1 MKLALIQMEGTA
13 DREKNLQTAEFYLAE
28 AAAQGADLAMLPEM
42 FLCPYQTDAFPKYAE
57 EEGGP
62 SWQRMSA
69 AAKKDGLILAAG
81 SMPEKDRQGRIYNTA
96 YVFDRSGK
104 QIARHRKMHLFDIAV
119 EGGQHFRESETL
131 TAGDDVTVFDT
142 EFGRMGLAV
151 CYDMRFP
158 KLSEKMTEAGA
169 KLLLFPASFN
179 MTTGPAHWELL
190 LRARASD
197 GQVFTAGCSQAR
209 NEKASYVSYGN
220 SMIVSPWGK
229 VLTHMDEK
237 EGMTVTEI
245 NFDEIARI
253 REQLPILK
261 QKRKIGG
268 EMI

>member
-69 AAKKDGLILAAG
+69 DAKKDGLILAAG
-81 SMPEKDRQGRIYNTA
+81 SMPEKDGQGRIYNTA

-158 KLSEKMTEAGA
+158 EAFGEDDRSGSETPSVSGFLQHDDRPCALGTSPEGKSIRRAG
-169 KLLLFPASFN
+169 L
-179 MTTGPAHWELL
+179 H
-190 LRARASD
+190 R
-197 GQVFTAGCSQAR
+197 
-209 NEKASYVSYGN
+209 
-220 SMIVSPWGK
+220 
-229 VLTHMDEK
+229 
-237 EGMTVTEI
+237 GMQPGT
-245 NFDEIARI
+245 
-253 REQLPILK
+253 K
-261 QKRKIGG
+261 
-268 EMI
+268 